1 MNAERGARKTNVLV
15 TGVTGYVGGRLVPR
29 LLEAG
34 FDVRALVRRDP
45 DRLDGRPWAG
55 SVQVAV
61 GDVLEPET
69 LSAAMEGVDAAYYLI
84 HSMRGSDAFHQ
95 RDVRAAANF
104 ANAAAAA
111 GVQRIIYLGGLGDP
125 ESDLSEHLRSRQ
137 ETGDALRSA
146 GVPVTEFRAAI
157 VVGSGSA
164 SFEMIRHLVERL
176 PVMIAPR
183 WVYTRVQPIAI
194 GDVLSYLVAALD
206 EPASAGEVV
215 EIGGSSVLTYAQMM
229 LEYAQVRG
237 LRRTIVSVPVLTP
250 RLSSYWVHWVTPIPA
265 AYARPLIEGLRNEVV
280 VRDRRAADLFPKL
293 EPLSYR
299 EAVEVAL
306 ERLNSGEIETIWSD
320 AHASSRGDD
329 RPVLLTQEQGM
340 YIERRRQTVQASAP
354 AVFRAFTGLGG
365 RRGWPDNWL
374 WRLRGALDRLVGGV
388 GLRRGRRHPDRLRVG
403 EALDFWRVEAVE
415 ADRLLRLR
423 AEMRLPGRA
432 WLQFEATPQE
442 DSGTDLVQT
451 AYFEAKGLLGILYW
465 YGIYP
470 LHGLVFSR
478 MIDHVARR
486 AEALEAGSGE
496 GQL

>member
-1 MNAERGARKTNVLV
+1 MGAPHANVLV

-29 LLEAG
+29 LLDAG
-34 FDVRALVRRDP
+34 RNVRVLVRRDP
-45 DRLDGRPWAG
+45 DRLQGRPWADR
-55 SVQVAV
+55 VQVAT

-69 LSAAMEGVDAAYYLI
+69 LPAAMEGIDAAYYLI
-84 HSMRGSDAFHQ
+84 HSMRGSESFHR
-95 RDVRAAANF
+95 RDLRAAANF
-104 ANAAAAA
+104 AGAAASA
-111 GVQRIIYLGGLGDP
+111 GVRRIIYLGGLGDP

-137 ETGDALRSA
+137 ETGDALRSQ

-176 PVMIAPR
+176 PVMVAPR

-194 GDVLSYLVAALD
+194 GDVLTYLVAALD
-206 EPASAGEVV
+206 QPASAGQIV
-215 EIGGSSVLTYAQMM
+215 EIGGASVLTYADMM
-229 LEYAQVRG
+229 LGYAQLRG
-237 LRRTIVSVPVLTP
+237 LRRHIVPVPVLTP

-265 AYARPLIEGLRNEVV
+265 GYARPLIDGLRNEVV
-280 VRDRRAADLFPKL
+280 VRDRRAAELFPTI
-293 EPLSYR
+293 EPLDY
-299 EAVEVAL
+299 EAAVEVAL

-320 AHASSRGDD
+320 ALASSKGDV

-340 YIERRRQTVQASAP
+340 YIERRRRTVEAAAP
-354 AVFRAFTGLGG
+354 AVFRAFSGLGG

-403 EALDFWRVEAVE
+403 EALDFWRVEEVE
-415 ADRLLRLR
+415 AGRLLRLR
-423 AEMRLPGRA
+423 AEMRVPGRA
-432 WLQFEATPQE
+432 WLQFEAAPRE
-442 DSGTDLVQT
+442 DGRTDLVQT
-451 AYFEAKGLLGILYW
+451 AYFEAKGLMGLLYW

-470 LHGLVFSR
+470 LHGFVFSR

-486 AEALEAGSGE
+486 AAALEAGADE
-496 GQL
+496 EKQ